1 MGQAV
6 RGVDGFSA
14 GEAAGD
20 EPLLRQS
27 GAGGFNLLD
36 QQLGGS
42 LAHGLGVLAVGGQL
56 RRHDL
61 RDEVAVVTGYRDV
74 PRDQQPF
81 LPDGL
86 HTADGGEVVR
96 EQDRRGRR
104 RRGRNRPDA
113 FG

>member
-1 MGQAV
+1 MDSPRAKLPAMSRCSGKAV
-6 RGVDGFSA
+6 RGDSISSISSSA
-14 GEAAGD
+14 AA
-20 EPLLRQS
+20 
-27 GAGGFNLLD
+27 
-36 QQLGGS
+36 

-96 EQDRRGRR
+96 EQDRRGPL
-104 RRGRNRPDA
+104 G
-113 FG
+113 

>member
-1 MGQAV
+1 M

-27 GAGGFNLLD
+27 GARGFDLLD
-36 QQLGGS
+36 QQLGGG

-96 EQDRRGRR
+96 EQDRRGPL
-104 RRGRNRPDA
+104 G
-113 FG
+113 